1 MKQINIG
8 MILCVCA
15 GLLWLSAC
23 HKKSATQQEVAL
35 PVTAVKVLK
44 TDLPWNIEYPAQV
57 AGSLQIQVR
66 AQVGGILKARL
77 FDEGAYVQEGTQLFQ
92 IDPQEYEVAL
102 ERAEGNLAQS
112 KTDVNRTRRDYER
125 MKKLR
130 ADNAVSQK
138 DYDDAL
144 SAYEAAKAAV
154 QVAQAG
160 VNDAKINLQYTQV
173 LAPISGITGKEAQS
187 VGSLVSPAGNGL
199 LTTMVQIQPLW
210 VNFSMP
216 SAQFYKLA
224 AGYFDGTITLK
235 EGNDKSSVYVEA
247 VTSDGRVYPEKGTI
261 IFFDSSEDV
270 KTSSL
275 AMRAEFPNP
284 SNRRMLMP
292 GQFVRVRLIGATYKD
307 AVLIPS
313 SAVLSTPTGN
323 LVYIVQSDNTLKAQP
338 VTAQL
343 QEDMYIVSE
352 GLKGGETVV
361 SEGLIKIRPGMKV
374 TPQLKDFAL
383 PAVAAQPA
391 QPTQSATSLDITA
404 FDEAMEQ
411 NEAGDAQALPDSPA
425 DTTVQSSASADQSA
439 SKADS
444 ATVAQK

>member
-1 MKQINIG
+1 MKEMKVVATVLSLIVLG
-8 MILCVCA
+8 GLC
-15 GLLWLSAC
+15 AC
-23 HKKSATQQEVAL
+23 HKKDVGQSDVAL
-35 PVTAVKVLK
+35 PVSVVKVLK
-44 TDLPWNIEYPAQV
+44 TDLPWNMEYPAQV

-77 FDEGAYVQEGTQLFQ
+77 FDEGVYVEQGTQLFQ

-102 ERAEGNLAQS
+102 ERAEGNLAQAQ
-112 KTDVNRTRRDYER
+112 TDVNRTRRDYER

-138 DYDDAL
+138 DYDDSL
-144 SAYEAAKAAV
+144 SAYEAAQAAV
-154 QVAQAG
+154 KVAKAG
-160 VNDAKINLQYTQV
+160 VNDAKINLEYTRV

-187 VGSLVSPAGNGL
+187 VGSLVSPTGNGL

-224 AGYFDGTITLK
+224 EGFFEGTITLK
-235 EGNDKSSVYVEA
+235 EGNNKDSIYVEA
-247 VTSDGRVYPEKGTI
+247 ITADGRVYPERGSI

-284 SNRRMLMP
+284 SNKRMLMP

-313 SAVLSTPTGN
+313 SAVLSTSTGN
-323 LVYIVQSDNTLKAQP
+323 IAYVVQADNTVKAQP
-338 VTAQL
+338 VKVQL
-343 QEDMYIVSE
+343 QDNIYIVTE
-352 GLKGGETVV
+352 GLSGGETIV
-361 SEGLIKIRPGMKV
+361 SEGLIKIKPNMKV
-374 TPQLKDFAL
+374 TPQMKDFSL
-383 PAVAAQPA
+383 PEVPPATQPSTTTAVNVE
-391 QPTQSATSLDITA
+391 S
-404 FDEAMEQ
+404 FDEALQ
-411 NEAGDAQALPDSPA
+411 RDSAGDQQVLPD
-425 DTTVQSSASADQSA
+425 TTIVSSTTADQTD
-439 SKADS
+439 K
-444 ATVAQK
+444 K

>member
-1 MKQINIG
+1 MKKIKFVYLLLTV
-8 MILCVCA
+8 MCV
-15 GLLWLSAC
+15 GSLVAC
-23 HKKSATQQEVAL
+23 HKQDASKQNAAL
-35 PVTAVKVLK
+35 PVSVVKVLK

-77 FDEGAYVQEGTQLFQ
+77 FDEGAYVEQGTQLFQ

-102 ERAEGNLAQS
+102 ERANGTMAQAQ
-112 KTDVNRTRRDYER
+112 TDVNRTRRDYER

-138 DYDDAL
+138 DYDDSL
-144 SAYEAAKAAV
+144 SAYEAAQAALK
-154 QVAQAG
+154 VAQAG
-160 VNDAKINLQYTQV
+160 VNNAKINLEYTKV

-187 VGSLVSPAGNGL
+187 VGSLISPSGNGL

-224 AGYFDGTITLK
+224 EGYLDGTITLK
-235 EGNDKSSVYVEA
+235 EGHDKQSMYVQA

-261 IFFDSSEDV
+261 IFFDSTEDT

-284 SNRRMLMP
+284 TSKRMLMP
-292 GQFVRVRLIGATYKD
+292 GQFVRVRLVGATYKD

-323 LVYIVQSDNTLKAQP
+323 LVYIVQGDNTLKAQP
-338 VTAQL
+338 ITAQL
-343 QEDMYIVSE
+343 QDDMYIVTE

-361 SEGLIKIRPGMKV
+361 SEGLIKARPDMKV
-374 TPQLKDFAL
+374 NPQLKEFSL
-383 PAVAAQPA
+383 PVTNI
-391 QPTQSATSLDITA
+391 PTATDVDITS
-404 FDEAMEQ
+404 FDQAISKDEQ
-411 NEAGDAQALPDSPA
+411 PDAQVLP
-425 DTTVQSSASADQSA
+425 DTTVPNTGSSPDKTEPTAS
-439 SKADS
+439 
-444 ATVAQK
+444 QK

>member
-1 MKQINIG
+1 MKKLQKVLG
-8 MILCVCA
+8 ALLVVCVFFSSGCR
-15 GLLWLSAC
+15 
-23 HKKSATQQEVAL
+23 KKEDAAQTAAL
-35 PVTAVKVLK
+35 PVSTVKVLK

-77 FDEGAYVQEGTQLFQ
+77 FDEGAYVQQGTQLFQ

-102 ERAEGNLAQS
+102 ERAQGTLAQA

-138 DYDDAL
+138 DYDDSL
-144 SAYEAAKAAV
+144 SAYEAAQAAA
-154 QVAQAG
+154 QVARAG
-160 VNDAKINLQYTQV
+160 VNDAKINLQYTKV

-187 VGSLVSPAGNGL
+187 VGSLISPAGNGL

-224 AGYFDGTITLK
+224 EGYLDGTITLK
-235 EGNDKSSVYVEA
+235 DGNNKTSVYVEA
-247 VTSDGRVYPEKGTI
+247 ITSDGRVYPEKGSI
-261 IFFDSSEDV
+261 IFFDSTEDV

-284 SNRRMLMP
+284 TNKRMLMP

-307 AVLIPS
+307 AVLVPA

-323 LVYIVQSDNTLKAQP
+323 LVYIVQPDQTIKSQP
-338 VTAQL
+338 VTVQL
-343 QEDMYIVSE
+343 QDNLYIVSE

-374 TPQLKDFAL
+374 TPQLKEFSVPAPL
-383 PAVAAQPA
+383 PSPTAASTATAV
-391 QPTQSATSLDITA
+391 DITT
-404 FDEAMEQ
+404 FDEAIQRDETSDIQ
-411 NEAGDAQALPDSPA
+411 QLPPTSAVPPA
-425 DTTVQSSASADQSA
+425 AAANANTETD
-439 SKADS
+439 K
-444 ATVAQK
+444 K

>member
-1 MKQINIG
+1 MKLIEVNMKKIKWIG
-8 MILCVCA
+8 MLLPVMCLG
-15 GLLWLSAC
+15 GLVAC
-23 HKKSATQQEVAL
+23 HKQDASQQNAAL
-35 PVTAVKVLK
+35 PVSVIKVLK

-77 FDEGAYVQEGTQLFQ
+77 FDEGAYVEQGTQLFQ

-102 ERAEGNLAQS
+102 ERANATMSQAQ
-112 KTDVNRTRRDYER
+112 TDVNRTHRDYER

-138 DYDDAL
+138 DYDDSL
-144 SAYEAAKAAV
+144 SAYEAAQAALKI
-154 QVAQAG
+154 AQAG
-160 VNDAKINLQYTQV
+160 VNNAKINLEYTKV

-187 VGSLVSPAGNGL
+187 VGSLISPSGNGL

-224 AGYFDGTITLK
+224 EGYLDGTITIK
-235 EGNDKSSVYVEA
+235 EGDDKHSVYVQA
-247 VTSDGRVYPEKGTI
+247 ITSDGRVYPEKGSI
-261 IFFDSSEDV
+261 IFFDSTEDI

-284 SNRRMLMP
+284 TNKRMLMP

-338 VTAQL
+338 ITAQL
-343 QEDMYIVSE
+343 QDDMYIVTE
-352 GLKGGETVV
+352 GLKGGETIV
-361 SEGLIKIRPGMKV
+361 SEGLIKVRPDMKV
-374 TPQLKDFAL
+374 TTQLKEFSL
-383 PAVAAQPA
+383 PVSHT
-391 QPTQSATSLDITA
+391 PTATDVDITS
-404 FDEAMEQ
+404 FDQAMSKEEKPDTQ
-411 NEAGDAQALPDSPA
+411 VLPDAIEA
-425 DTTVQSSASADQSA
+425 DVVTDTD
-439 SKADS
+439 KNT
-444 ATVAQK
+444 ATATPK

>member
-1 MKQINIG
+1 MSIKKISLLFVG
-8 MILCVCA
+8 LLVA
-15 GLLWLSAC
+15 GLCAC
-23 HKKSATQQEVAL
+23 HKQDDAGKNAAL
-35 PVTAVKVLK
+35 PVMAVKVVK
-44 TDLPWNIEYPAQV
+44 EDLPWNIEYPAQV

-77 FDEGAYVQEGTQLFQ
+77 FNEGAYVEQGTQLFQ

-102 ERAEGNLAQS
+102 ERAQGSLAQAQS
-112 KTDVNRTRRDYER
+112 DVNRTKRDYER

-130 ADNAVSQK
+130 VDNAVSQK
-138 DYDDAL
+138 DYDDSL
-144 SAYEAAKAAV
+144 SAYEAAQAAV

-160 VNDAKINLQYTQV
+160 VNDAKINLQYTKV

-187 VGSLVSPAGNGL
+187 VGSLISPAGNGL

-216 SAQFYKLA
+216 AAQFYKLA
-224 AGYFDGTITLK
+224 AGYLDGTIALS
-235 EGNDKSSVYVEA
+235 EGNQSSSVYVEA
-247 VTSDGRVYPEKGTI
+247 VTSDGRVYPEKGSI
-261 IFFDSSEDV
+261 IFFDSTEDA

-284 SNRRMLMP
+284 TNKRMLMP
-292 GQFVRVRLIGATYKD
+292 GQFVRVRLIGAVYKD

-323 LVYIVQSDNTLKAQP
+323 LVYIVKEDNTLVSQP
-338 VTAQL
+338 ITAQL
-343 QEDMYIVSE
+343 QDNLYIVTE

-374 TPQLKDFAL
+374 AAQLKDFSI
-383 PAVAAQPA
+383 PAPAESPA
-391 QPTQSATSLDITA
+391 QAAATDPDISIETFDQAIQKDEVADTQSV
-404 FDEAMEQ
+404 
-411 NEAGDAQALPDSPA
+411 AQAAGPA
-425 DTTVQSSASADQSA
+425 TETAAAGNAASE
-439 SKADS
+439 K
-444 ATVAQK
+444 

>member
-1 MKQINIG
+1 MKQ
-8 MILCVCA
+8 LQLALVVLVAA
-15 GLLWLSAC
+15 GLCAAC
-23 HKKSATQQEVAL
+23 HKSDADQQAAQ
-35 PVTAVKVLK
+35 PVLAVKVLK
-44 TDLPWNIEYPAQV
+44 EDLPWNIEYPAQV

-77 FDEGAYVQEGTQLFQ
+77 FNEGAYVKQGTQLFQ

-102 ERAEGNLAQS
+102 ERAEGSLAQAQ
-112 KTDVNRTRRDYER
+112 TDVNRTKRDYER

-144 SAYEAAKAAV
+144 SAYEAAQAAV
-154 QVAQAG
+154 QVAKAG
-160 VNDAKINLQYTQV
+160 VNDAKINLQYTKV

-187 VGSLVSPAGNGL
+187 VGSLISPAGNGL

-224 AGYFDGTITLK
+224 AGYLDGTITLE
-235 EGNDKSSVYVEA
+235 EGNSSASVYVEA
-247 VTSDGRVYPEKGTI
+247 VTSDGRVYPEKGSI
-261 IFFDSSEDV
+261 IFFDSTEDV

-284 SNRRMLMP
+284 SNQRMLMP
-292 GQFVRVRLIGATYKD
+292 GQFVRVRLIGAVYKD

-323 LVYIVQSDNTLKAQP
+323 LVYIVKEDNTLAAQP

-343 QEDMYIVSE
+343 QDNLYIVSE

-374 TPQLKDFAL
+374 TAQLKDFTVPAL
-383 PAVAAQPA
+383 AKPAASSNKAPVN
-391 QPTQSATSLDITA
+391 IEA
-404 FDEAMEQ
+404 FDEAIQKDEEPDTQ
-411 NEAGDAQALPDSPA
+411 SVSDSAAADNEAPRAENTATETATGN
-425 DTTVQSSASADQSA
+425 TTAA
-439 SKADS
+439 K
-444 ATVAQK
+444 